1 MAKDKKAA
9 KELTMEE
16 KLAQALVPVE
26 EQPYK
31 IPENWCWV
39 KFEALSEDMADGPF
53 GSNLKTEHYTTNRE
67 VRIIQLSNVSENGW
81 RDENKKYTT
90 FEHAQT
96 ISRSIVKPGNII
108 ITKMMPAGQA
118 MICPNDEKEYILSS
132 DNVKMV
138 PHKTLNTK
146 YLVYG
151 INSYV
156 FNNQVRENTQGITRA
171 RTSIKKLKS
180 YSFPLAPL
188 GEQQRI
194 VDRIES
200 IYAKLDE
207 AREKAQAV
215 VDDFEL
221 RKSAILHKA
230 FTGELTKQWRKKRG
244 ISIESWRTVPLIEI
258 STLQTGIMKGKH
270 FNDKTICLP
279 YLRVANVQDGYFNL
293 NEIKKIEVSEKMVDR
308 YLLQKGDVLF
318 TEGGDFDKLGRGSV
332 WNAEIEVCLHQNHVF
347 VVRPDKNIL
356 DPYFLSL
363 QAGSR
368 YGKKYFLSC
377 AKQTT
382 NLASINSTQL
392 KNYPVRLPVIEEQ
405 KEILNM
411 VSDVLEKERQAKE
424 AAELVI
430 SQIDVMKK
438 AVLDR
443 AFRGELGTNDP
454 KEKAVEL
461 LKIVL

>member
-1 MAKDKKAA
+1 M
-9 KELTMEE
+9 TRIP
-16 KLAQALVPVE
+16 VPLSPVN
-26 EQPYK
+26 EQ
-31 IPENWCWV
+31 
-39 KFEALSEDMADGPF
+39 G
-53 GSNLKTEHYTTNRE
+53 
-67 VRIIQLSNVSENGW
+67 
-81 RDENKKYTT
+81 
-90 FEHAQT
+90 
-96 ISRSIVKPGNII
+96 
-108 ITKMMPAGQA
+108 
-118 MICPNDEKEYILSS
+118 
-132 DNVKMV
+132 
-138 PHKTLNTK
+138 
-146 YLVYG
+146 
-151 INSYV
+151 
-156 FNNQVRENTQGITRA
+156 
-171 RTSIKKLKS
+171 
-180 YSFPLAPL
+180 
-188 GEQQRI
+188 RI

-200 IYAKLDE
+200 IFSKLDE
-207 AREKAQAV
+207 AKEKAQAV
-215 VDDFEL
+215 VAGFEL

-230 FTGELTKQWRKKRG
+230 FTGELTKQWRKSRG

-293 NEIKKIEVSEKMVDR
+293 KEIKRIEVSEKMVDR

-332 WNAEIEVCLHQNHVF
+332 WNAEIKVCLHQNHVF
-347 VVRPDKNIL
+347 VVRPDKKIL

-405 KEILNM
+405 KAILNM
-411 VSDVLEKERQAKE
+411 VSDVLKKERQVKD

-438 AVLDR
+438 AVLVR
-443 AFRGELGTNDP
+443 AFRGELGTNDLLE
-454 KEKAVEL
+454 EKSVEL
-461 LKIVL
+461 LKLVF

>member
-39 KFEALSEDMADGPF
+39 YLTGGFAECLDSFRKPINATERVSRNGDIPYYGATGQVGWINDFLTDEQLVLVGEDGAPF
-53 GSNLKTEHYTTNRE
+53 LDLLKDKAY
-67 VRIIQLSNVSENGW
+67 IIKGKAWVNN
-81 RDENKKYTT
+81 
-90 FEHAQT
+90 HAHVL
-96 ISRSIVKPGNII
+96 RSYFGNIGNYYLLHYLNCFDY
-108 ITKMMPAGQA
+108 TNYVNGTTRLKLTQA
-118 MICPNDEKEYILSS
+118 NMNRIPVPLSPLKE
-132 DNVKMV
+132 
-138 PHKTLNTK
+138 
-146 YLVYG
+146 
-151 INSYV
+151 
-156 FNNQVRENTQGITRA
+156 QG
-171 RTSIKKLKS
+171 
-180 YSFPLAPL
+180 
-188 GEQQRI
+188 RI

-200 IYAKLDE
+200 IFSKLDE
-207 AREKAQAV
+207 AKEKAQAV
-215 VDDFEL
+215 VAGFEL

-230 FTGELTKQWRKKRG
+230 FTGELTKQWRKSRG

-293 NEIKKIEVSEKMVDR
+293 KEIKRIEVSEKMVDR

-332 WNAEIEVCLHQNHVF
+332 WNAEIKVCLHQNHVF
-347 VVRPDKNIL
+347 VVRPDKKIL

-368 YGKKYFLSC
+368 YGKIYFLSC

-405 KEILNM
+405 KAILNM
-411 VSDVLEKERQAKE
+411 VSDVLKKERQVKD

-438 AVLDR
+438 AVLVR
-443 AFRGELGTNDP
+443 AFRGELGTNDLLE
-454 KEKAVEL
+454 EKSVEL
-461 LKIVL
+461 LKLVF

>member
-1 MAKDKKAA
+1 MNI
-9 KELTMEE
+9 LTLGDVATYINGRAFKPDEWEE
-16 KLAQALVPVE
+16 TGLPIIRIQNLTNSSCVCNRTCQK
-26 EQPYK
+26 Y
-31 IPENWCWV
+31 
-39 KFEALSEDMADGPF
+39 ED
-53 GSNLKTEHYTTNRE
+53 
-67 VRIIQLSNVSENGW
+67 
-81 RDENKKYTT
+81 
-90 FEHAQT
+90 
-96 ISRSIVKPGNII
+96 
-108 ITKMMPAGQA
+108 
-118 MICPNDEKEYILSS
+118 
-132 DNVKMV
+132 
-138 PHKTLNTK
+138 K
-146 YLVYG
+146 YLVKEGDLLFAWSASLGAHIWHGEDGWLNQHIFKVVPKDNIEKMYLYYYLL
-151 INSYV
+151 YV
-156 FNNQVRENTQGITRA
+156 VDQLYAKTHGSGMVHITLKPFKATTIPVPSLQTQC
-171 RTSIKKLKS
+171 SI
-180 YSFPLAPL
+180 
-188 GEQQRI
+188 
-194 VDRIES
+194 VNRIES
-200 IYAKLDE
+200 IFFKLDE
-207 AREKAQAV
+207 AKEKAQAV
-215 VDDFEL
+215 VDGFEL

-230 FTGELTKQWRKKRG
+230 FTGELTKQWRKSRG

-293 NEIKKIEVSEKMVDR
+293 KEIKRIEVSEKMVDR

-332 WNAEIEVCLHQNHVF
+332 WNAEIKVCLHQNHVF
-347 VVRPDKNIL
+347 VIRPDKKIL

-405 KEILNM
+405 KAILNM
-411 VSDVLEKERQAKE
+411 VSDVLKKERQVKD

-438 AVLDR
+438 AVLAR
-443 AFRGELGTNDP
+443 AFRGELGTNDLLE
-454 KEKAVEL
+454 EKSVEL
-461 LKIVL
+461 LKLVF

>member
-1 MAKDKKAA
+1 
-9 KELTMEE
+9 
-16 KLAQALVPVE
+16 
-26 EQPYK
+26 
-31 IPENWCWV
+31 
-39 KFEALSEDMADGPF
+39 
-53 GSNLKTEHYTTNRE
+53 
-67 VRIIQLSNVSENGW
+67 
-81 RDENKKYTT
+81 
-90 FEHAQT
+90 
-96 ISRSIVKPGNII
+96 
-108 ITKMMPAGQA
+108 MMPAGQA

-279 YLRVANVQDGYFNL
+279 YLRVANVQDGYFN
-293 NEIKKIEVSEKMVDR
+293 
-308 YLLQKGDVLF
+308 
-318 TEGGDFDKLGRGSV
+318 
-332 WNAEIEVCLHQNHVF
+332 
-347 VVRPDKNIL
+347 
-356 DPYFLSL
+356 
-363 QAGSR
+363 
-368 YGKKYFLSC
+368 
-377 AKQTT
+377 
-382 NLASINSTQL
+382 
-392 KNYPVRLPVIEEQ
+392 
-405 KEILNM
+405 
-411 VSDVLEKERQAKE
+411 
-424 AAELVI
+424 
-430 SQIDVMKK
+430 MK
-438 AVLDR
+438 
-443 AFRGELGTNDP
+443 
-454 KEKAVEL
+454 
-461 LKIVL
+461 

>member
-39 KFEALSEDMADGPF
+39 YLTGGFAECLDSFRKPINATERVSRNGDIPYYGATGQVGWINDFLTDEQLVLVGEDGAPF
-53 GSNLKTEHYTTNRE
+53 LDLLKDKAY
-67 VRIIQLSNVSENGW
+67 IIKGKAWVNN
-81 RDENKKYTT
+81 
-90 FEHAQT
+90 HAHVL
-96 ISRSIVKPGNII
+96 RSYFGNIGNYYLLHYLNCFDY
-108 ITKMMPAGQA
+108 TNYVNGTTRLKLTQA
-118 MICPNDEKEYILSS
+118 NMNRIPVPLSPLKE
-132 DNVKMV
+132 
-138 PHKTLNTK
+138 
-146 YLVYG
+146 
-151 INSYV
+151 
-156 FNNQVRENTQGITRA
+156 QG
-171 RTSIKKLKS
+171 
-180 YSFPLAPL
+180 
-188 GEQQRI
+188 RI

-200 IYAKLDE
+200 IFSKLDE
-207 AREKAQAV
+207 AKEKAQAV
-215 VDDFEL
+215 VDGFEL

-230 FTGELTKQWRKKRG
+230 FTGELTKQWRKSRG

-293 NEIKKIEVSEKMVDR
+293 KEIKRIEVSEKMVDR

-332 WNAEIEVCLHQNHVF
+332 WNAEIKVCLHQNHVF
-347 VVRPDKNIL
+347 VVRPDKKIL

-405 KEILNM
+405 KAILNM
-411 VSDVLEKERQAKE
+411 VSDVLKKERQVKD

-438 AVLDR
+438 AVLAR
-443 AFRGELGTNDP
+443 AFRGELGTNDLLE
-454 KEKAVEL
+454 EKSVEL
-461 LKIVL
+461 LKLVF

>member
-293 NEIKKIEVSEKMVDR
+293 NEIKK
-308 YLLQKGDVLF
+308 
-318 TEGGDFDKLGRGSV
+318 
-332 WNAEIEVCLHQNHVF
+332 
-347 VVRPDKNIL
+347 
-356 DPYFLSL
+356 
-363 QAGSR
+363 
-368 YGKKYFLSC
+368 
-377 AKQTT
+377 
-382 NLASINSTQL
+382 
-392 KNYPVRLPVIEEQ
+392 
-405 KEILNM
+405 
-411 VSDVLEKERQAKE
+411 
-424 AAELVI
+424 
-430 SQIDVMKK
+430 
-438 AVLDR
+438 
-443 AFRGELGTNDP
+443 
-454 KEKAVEL
+454 
-461 LKIVL
+461 